1 MPQPLERLHTQGVTA
16 LPCKI
21 AVAHHL
27 TPSFSTGLN
36 NRGSDYGFNATSTCQ
51 YECLY
56 LVYFPSLGKLL

>member
-16 LPCKI
+16 LPCKL

-36 NRGSDYGFNATSTCQ
+36 NRGSDYGFNATSTC
-51 YECLY
+51 
-56 LVYFPSLGKLL
+56 